1 MINRALIRIKV
12 VQMLYSYLLT
22 RSEFKIEPAP
32 DTTSRDRKYAYAV
45 YLDLL
50 LLILELSGLNVKN
63 GSEAAAHPLA
73 SLGRSNPLAGSRLAT
88 SLAGDDNIR
97 EIILR
102 GVSGIAELDPIVMRL
117 HQTIVATPAFIDYKK
132 IKKPELKDDVQ
143 FWSVILRTVI
153 ANNTL
158 LQDVL
163 RQDAAYTGT
172 GFNRGLQMVLDTLNN
187 YNDTRSMLA
196 GARNSLDASLA
207 KAYELYHAM
216 LLLPVE
222 ITREEEL
229 RQDAN
234 KNKFLPTPEELN
246 PNTRFVNNAFVA
258 AIAESADMAEFT
270 KKTPI
275 SWEADYLM
283 VKDLLNKI
291 VESDLYRDYMEAP
304 STDFAADCEFWRQV
318 MKNIILP
325 SDALADTLE
334 SKSVYW
340 NDDLQIMGTFVL
352 KTMRQFANSR
362 GDKEVKLLPMYK
374 DDDDAVFGPQLFI
387 KAVDNRD
394 LYRSYIDRFINREQW
409 DSERLA
415 FMDIVIMIAAITEL
429 LNFPSIPIPVTLNE
443 YIEIANCYSTLKS
456 GQFINGI
463 LFSVINCL
471 KEEGLLNK
479 E

>member
-1 MINRALIRIKV
+1 MINRVLIRIKV

-63 GSEAAAHPLA
+63 GCEAAAHPLA
-73 SLGRSNPLAGSRLAT
+73 SLGHSNPLAGSRLAT

-102 GVSGIAELDPIVMRL
+102 GASGIAELDPIVMRL
-117 HQTIVATPAFIDYKK
+117 HQTIVASPAFIDYKK
-132 IKKPELKDDVQ
+132 IKKPELKDDVR

-153 ANNTL
+153 ANNTTL
-158 LQDVL
+158 HDVL

-222 ITREEEL
+222 ITREESL

-246 PNTRFVNNAFVA
+246 PNTRFVDNAFVA
-258 AIAESADMAEFT
+258 AMASNADMAEFT

-275 SWEADYLM
+275 SWEADYFM

-291 VESDLYRDYMEAP
+291 VESDLYREYMEAP
-304 STDFAADCEFWRQV
+304 STDFATDCEFWRQV

-325 SDALADTLE
+325 SNALADTLE

-352 KTMRQFANSR
+352 KTIRQFANSG
-362 GDKEVKLLPMYK
+362 GDDVKLLPKYK

-387 KAVDNRD
+387 KAVDNCD

-415 FMDIVIMIAAITEL
+415 LMDIVIMIAAITEL
-429 LNFPSIPIPVTLNE
+429 LNYPSIPIPVTLNE
-443 YIEIANCYSTLKS
+443 YIEIANCYSTPKS

-471 KEEGLLNK
+471 KDEGLLNK

>member
-1 MINRALIRIKV
+1 MINRVLIRIKV

-63 GSEAAAHPLA
+63 GSEANAHPLA

-102 GVSGIAELDPIVMRL
+102 GNSGIAELDAIVMRL
-117 HQTIVATPAFIDYKK
+117 HQTIVATSAFIDYKK

-153 ANNTL
+153 AKNTL
-158 LQDVL
+158 LQDAL
-163 RQDAAYTGT
+163 RQDAAYTGA

-216 LLLPVE
+216 LILPVE

-234 KNKFLPTPEELN
+234 KNKFLPTPEDLN
-246 PNTRFVNNAFVA
+246 PDTRFVDNAFVA
-258 AIAESADMAEFT
+258 AIASNPDMVEFT

-275 SWEADYLM
+275 SWEADYFLI
-283 VKDLLNKI
+283 KDLLNKI
-291 VESDLYRDYMEAP
+291 LESDFYREYMEAP
-304 STDFAADCEFWRQV
+304 STDFASDCEFWRQV

-325 SDALADTLE
+325 SDALAEALE
-334 SKSVYW
+334 SRSVYW
-340 NDDLQIMGTFVL
+340 NDDLPIMGTFVL
-352 KTMRQFANSR
+352 KTTRQFANS
-362 GDKEVKLLPMYK
+362 GGKDVKLLPMYK
-374 DDDDAVFGPQLFI
+374 DDEDAVFGPQLFI
-387 KAVDNRD
+387 KAVNNRD

-429 LNFPSIPIPVTLNE
+429 LNFPSVPIPVTLNE
-443 YIEIANCYSTLKS
+443 YIEIANCYSTPKS

-463 LFSVINCL
+463 LFSVINYL
-471 KEEGLLNK
+471 KEKGLLNK

>member
-1 MINRALIRIKV
+1 
-12 VQMLYSYLLT
+12 MLYSYLLT
-22 RSEFKIEPAP
+22 RSEFKIEQAP

-50 LLILELSGLNVKN
+50 LLILELSGENVKS
-63 GSEAAAHPLA
+63 GTDVSHPLA
-73 SLGRSNPLAGSRLAT
+73 SLGASNPLAGSRLAM

-102 GVSGIAELDPIVMRL
+102 GNSGISGLDSIVMRL
-117 HQTIVATPAFIDYKK
+117 HQTIVSTPAFIDYKK

-143 FWSVILRTVI
+143 FWNVILRTVV
-153 ANNTL
+153 AKFPL
-158 LQDVL
+158 LQELL
-163 RQDAAYTGT
+163 RQDAAYTGA
-172 GFNRGLQMVLDTLNN
+172 GFNRGLQMALDTINN
-187 YNDTRSMLA
+187 YNDTRLMLT
-196 GARNSLDASLA
+196 GARNALTASLD

-222 ITREEEL
+222 ITRKEEL

-246 PNTRFVNNAFVA
+246 PNTRFVDNRFVA
-258 AIAESADMAEFT
+258 AIASNPDMVEYI

-275 SWEADYLM
+275 SWDDDYFM
-283 VKDLLNKI
+283 VKDLHDKI
-291 VESDLYRDYMEAP
+291 LASELYRDYMAAP

-318 MKNIILP
+318 MKTIILP
-325 SDALADTLE
+325 SDTLAEALEAR
-334 SKSVYW
+334 SVYW
-340 NDDLQIMGTFVL
+340 NDDLPIMGTFVL
-352 KTMRQFANSR
+352 KTMRQFANSD
-362 GDKEVKLLPMYK
+362 GKTDVKLLPMYK
-374 DDDDAVFGPQLFI
+374 DDEDAMFGPQLFI
-387 KAVDNRD
+387 KAVNNRE

-415 FMDIVIMIAAITEL
+415 FMDIVIMTAAITEL
-429 LNFPSIPIPVTLNE
+429 LHFPSIPLPVTLNE
-443 YIEIANCYSTLKS
+443 YIEIANCYSTPKS

-463 LFSVINCL
+463 LFSVINYL
-471 KEEGLLNK
+471 KDEGLLNK

>member
-22 RSEFKIEPAP
+22 RSEFKIESAP

-50 LLILELSGLNVKN
+50 LLILELSGLSVKN
-63 GSEAAAHPLA
+63 GSEATAHPLA
-73 SLGRSNPLAGSRLAT
+73 SLGHSNPLAGSRLAT

-102 GVSGIAELDPIVMRL
+102 GTSGIAELDPIVMRL

-132 IKKPELKDDVQ
+132 IKKPELKDDVH

-153 ANNTL
+153 ANNAT

-163 RQDAAYTGT
+163 RQDAAYTGA
-172 GFNRGLQMVLDTLNN
+172 GFDRGLQMVLDTLNN

-216 LLLPVE
+216 LMLPVE

-246 PNTRFVNNAFVA
+246 PNTRFVDNASVA
-258 AIAESADMAEFT
+258 AIASNADMAEFT

-275 SWEADYLM
+275 SWESDYFM

-291 VESDLYRDYMEAP
+291 VESDLYREYMEAP

-325 SDALADTLE
+325 SNALADALE

-352 KTMRQFANSR
+352 KTIRRFANSD
-362 GDKEVKLLPMYK
+362 GEDVKLLPMYK

-387 KAVDNRD
+387 KAVDNCD

-415 FMDIVIMIAAITEL
+415 LMDIVIMIAAITEL
-429 LNFPSIPIPVTLNE
+429 LHFPSIPIPVTLNE
-443 YIEIANCYSTLKS
+443 YIEIANCYSTPKS